1 MASSQLSSNLRAS
14 NLQTTQGR
22 SLHYKS
28 HQVVLLGGLNTTPN
42 LKHFV
47 SFLQFAFSGN
57 PRSSP
62 LTVGLFGWTRTTRA
76 GKRLL
81 TENLWC
87 RLILIHTPGLRT
99 GESGGWFSEIYLSR
113 HILSPNHLE
122 RQNIWPLGMLVVVL
136 VRLGL
141 SWKVPLFL
149 TGWHP
154 LDELWMGNFGT
165 SWYW

>member
-14 NLQTTQGR
+14 NLQMTQGR

-99 GESGGWFSEIYLSR
+99 GGSGKRLSEIYFEPR
-113 HILSPNHLE
+113 SPGTAKN
-122 RQNIWPLGMLVVVL
+122 WPSGMLVVVL
-136 VRLGL
+136 LRLGL